1 MSVTY
6 VDNKK
11 YTIEVIVPAF
21 KYFAVYCGAS
31 NRLREDFKLPNV
43 STYYECTN
51 NTIFKFSIV
60 GLTGS
65 PKFLC

>member
-31 NRLREDFKLPNV
+31 NRLREDFKLP
-43 STYYECTN
+43 SLRLMTR
-51 NTIFKFSIV
+51 
-60 GLTGS
+60 LTSKIKIIDGS
-65 PKFLC
+65 

>member
-11 YTIEVIVPAF
+11 YTTEAIAHAL
-21 KYFAVYCGAS
+21 KYFAVYCGAY

-51 NTIFKFSIV
+51 IRIIQYSNFR
-60 GLTGS
+60 LWD
-65 PKFLC
+65 

>member
-11 YTIEVIVPAF
+11 YTTEAIVHAL
-21 KYFAVYCGAS
+21 KYFAVYCGAY

-51 NTIFKFSIV
+51 K
-60 GLTGS
+60 
-65 PKFLC
+65 